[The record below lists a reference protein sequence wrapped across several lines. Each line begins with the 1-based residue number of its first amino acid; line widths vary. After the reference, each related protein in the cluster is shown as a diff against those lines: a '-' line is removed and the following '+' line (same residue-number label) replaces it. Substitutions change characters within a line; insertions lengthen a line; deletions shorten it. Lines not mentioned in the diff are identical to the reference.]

1 MMAPGGGGGDER
13 ERPKALTVEF
23 GGITKDNV
31 AQLRKINAACFPIQY
46 APGFYKDV
54 AERKDSGLC
63 KFAYCN
69 GFVVGAACARVE
81 PIPIP
86 AADADAGQ
94 GQGQGRGGGQRLYMM
109 TLAVLAAYRDR
120 GVGTALL
127 RSVLDHFEEHK
138 DEARYA
144 GVLEIA
150 LHVQISNDDALRF
163 YTEGFGFEKGP
174 MVENYYQRIDPPHC
188 YVLSKKLR

>member
-1 MMAPGGGGGDER
+1 MR
-13 ERPKALTVEF
+13 
-23 GGITKDNV
+23 
-31 AQLRKINAACFPIQY
+31 RK
-46 APGFYKDV
+46 
-54 AERKDSGLC
+54 
-63 KFAYCN
+63 
-69 GFVVGAACARVE
+69 
-81 PIPIP
+81 
-86 AADADAGQ
+86 
-94 GQGQGRGGGQRLYMM
+94 GRGGGQRLYMM

-150 LHVQISNDDALRF
+150 LHVQISNEDALRF